1 MDIDKISNTWY
12 NRFREG
18 VVSAFGVASQHPGLS
33 VWLALICET
42 HVCGQPTWSLF
53 LYSVP
58 SAVVPCLDFLLF
70 GGTKMEFF
78 GLALFSSLTG
88 GALLA
93 VAAVIFLVGLALT
106 IKGGDWFVD
115 SASWFAEAT
124 GIPKFVVGA
133 TVVSFATTLPEL
145 LVSVRAAM
153 NGSAQLAIGNA
164 VGSVTAN
171 TTLIMGVSLVAMAG
185 VISRRDFSLKGGL
198 LIAAIVGLTVLSLSG
213 VLPVWSAFILW
224 TIFIIFMISNL
235 IEGKKGAATDK
246 VDTFEK
252 KEIPSKI
259 FFFILGTA
267 SIVFGAEFL
276 VSSGK
281 TIASGIGISETIIG
295 FTVIALG
302 TSLPELVTTLTAIRK
317 KENSLSVGNI
327 IGANIIDTTLIL
339 PLCAVIN
346 GQPLPVDRVNLVFDF
361 PVCIAACAVAIVP
374 TIIQGRF
381 KKWQGYTL
389 LSIYAL
395 YMLFLVLNEVGVVAL
410 G

>member
-1 MDIDKISNTWY
+1 
-12 NRFREG
+12 
-18 VVSAFGVASQHPGLS
+18 
-33 VWLALICET
+33 
-42 HVCGQPTWSLF
+42 
-53 LYSVP
+53 
-58 SAVVPCLDFLLF
+58 
-70 GGTKMEFF
+70 MEFF
-78 GLALFSSLTG
+78 GFTFFGSLTG
-88 GALLA
+88 GGLLA
-93 VAAVIFLVGLALT
+93 VAAVIFVVGLVFV

-164 VGSVTAN
+164 IGSVTAN
-171 TTLIMGVSLVAMAG
+171 TTLIMGVSLVFMAG
-185 VISRRDFSLKGGL
+185 IINRKEFALKGGL
-198 LIAAIVGLTVLSLSG
+198 LLAAIVGLTVLSLSG
-213 VLPVWSAFILW
+213 ALPVWSAFVLW
-224 TIFIIFMISNL
+224 AIFITFMVSNL
-235 IEGKKGAATDK
+235 LEGKKNAVTEKTGSYD
-246 VDTFEK
+246 K
-252 KEIPSKI
+252 KEVPSKVL
-259 FFFILGTA
+259 FFVLGTA
-267 SIVFGAEFL
+267 AIVLGAEFL

-302 TSLPELVTTLTAIRK
+302 TSLPEFVTTLTAIRK

-346 GQPLPVDRVNLVFDF
+346 GRPLPVDRVNLVFDF

-374 TIIQGRF
+374 TIFQGKF

-395 YMLFLVLNEVGVVAL
+395 YMLFLVLNETGVVNL

>member
-1 MDIDKISNTWY
+1 
-12 NRFREG
+12 
-18 VVSAFGVASQHPGLS
+18 
-33 VWLALICET
+33 
-42 HVCGQPTWSLF
+42 
-53 LYSVP
+53 
-58 SAVVPCLDFLLF
+58 
-70 GGTKMEFF
+70 MEFF
-78 GLALFSSLTG
+78 GFTLFGSLDG

-93 VAAVIFLVGLALT
+93 VAAGIFIVGLILT

-185 VISRRDFSLKGGL
+185 IINRKEFALKGGL
-198 LIAAIVGLTVLSLSG
+198 LLSAIVGLTVLSLSG
-213 VLPVWSAFILW
+213 LLPVWSAFILW
-224 TIFIIFMISNL
+224 AIFLTFMISNV
-235 IEGKKGAATDK
+235 IEGKKNATIENGES
-246 VDTFEK
+246 FNK
-252 KEIPSKI
+252 KEVPSKI
-259 FFFILGTA
+259 LWFVLGTA

-302 TSLPELVTTLTAIRK
+302 TSLPEFVTTLTAIRK

-346 GQPLPVDRVNLVFDF
+346 GQALPVDRVNLVFDF
-361 PVCIAACAVAIVP
+361 PVCIAACAVAVVP
-374 TIIQGRF
+374 TIIQGKF
-381 KKWQGYTL
+381 KKWQGFAL
-389 LSIYAL
+389 LTIYAL
-395 YMLFLVLNEVGVVAL
+395 YMLLLVLNEVGVVAL

>member
-1 MDIDKISNTWY
+1 
-12 NRFREG
+12 
-18 VVSAFGVASQHPGLS
+18 
-33 VWLALICET
+33 
-42 HVCGQPTWSLF
+42 
-53 LYSVP
+53 
-58 SAVVPCLDFLLF
+58 
-70 GGTKMEFF
+70 MEFF
-78 GLALFSSLTG
+78 GLSLFSSLTG
-88 GALLA
+88 GPLIA
-93 VAAVIFLVGLALT
+93 VAAVIFVVGLALT

-185 VISRRDFSLKGGL
+185 VVSRKSFSLKGGL
-198 LIAAIVGLTVLSLSG
+198 LLAAILGLTVLSLGNS
-213 VLPVWSAFILW
+213 LPTWSAYILW
-224 TIFIIFMISNL
+224 AIFIVFMISNL
-235 IEGKKGAATDK
+235 IEGKKGSENDEI
-246 VDTFEK
+246 DSYEK

-259 FFFILGTA
+259 LWFIIGTA

-281 TIASGIGISETIIG
+281 TIASSMGISETIIG

-317 KENSLSVGNI
+317 KESSLSVGNI

-346 GQPLPVDRVNLVFDF
+346 GEALPVERVNLVFDF

-381 KKWQGYTL
+381 KKWQGFALLGIYT
-389 LSIYAL
+389 L
-395 YMLFLVLNEVGVVAL
+395 YMLFLVLNETGVVVL

>member
-1 MDIDKISNTWY
+1 
-12 NRFREG
+12 
-18 VVSAFGVASQHPGLS
+18 
-33 VWLALICET
+33 
-42 HVCGQPTWSLF
+42 
-53 LYSVP
+53 
-58 SAVVPCLDFLLF
+58 
-70 GGTKMEFF
+70 MEFF
-78 GLALFSSLTG
+78 GFSLFSTLSAGPLV
-88 GALLA
+88 A
-93 VAAVIFLVGLALT
+93 VAAVIFVVGLILT

-164 VGSVTAN
+164 IGSVTAN
-171 TTLIMGVSLVAMAG
+171 TTLIMGVSLVAIAG
-185 VISRRDFSLKGGL
+185 VISRKSFSLKGSL
-198 LIAAIVGLTVLSLSG
+198 LLAAVVGLTLLSLSG
-213 VLPVWSAFILW
+213 SLPTWSAFVLW
-224 TIFIIFMISNL
+224 AIFLIFMISNL
-235 IEGKKGAATDK
+235 IEGKKGSENETVESYD
-246 VDTFEK
+246 K

-259 FFFILGTA
+259 FFFVIGTA

-281 TIASGIGISETIIG
+281 TIASSIGISETIIG

-317 KENSLSVGNI
+317 KEASLSVGNI
-327 IGANIIDTTLIL
+327 VGANIIDTTLIL

-346 GQPLPVDRVNLVFDF
+346 GKPLPVDRINLVFDF
-361 PVCIAACAVAIVP
+361 PVCIAAAAVAIIP

-381 KKWQGYTL
+381 KKWQGVAL

-395 YMLFLVLNEVGVVAL
+395 YMLFLVLNETGVVAL

>member
-1 MDIDKISNTWY
+1 
-12 NRFREG
+12 
-18 VVSAFGVASQHPGLS
+18 
-33 VWLALICET
+33 
-42 HVCGQPTWSLF
+42 
-53 LYSVP
+53 
-58 SAVVPCLDFLLF
+58 
-70 GGTKMEFF
+70 MEFF
-78 GLALFSSLTG
+78 GVQIFGNLSGGSL
-88 GALLA
+88 LL
-93 VAAVIFLVGLALT
+93 VAALIFVGGLFLT

-164 VGSVTAN
+164 IGSVTAN

-185 VISRRDFSLKGGL
+185 IVSRKSFSLKGGL
-198 LIAAIVGLTVLSLSG
+198 LLAAIVGLTIISLG
-213 VLPVWSAFILW
+213 GFLPVWSAFLLW
-224 TIFIIFMISNL
+224 AIFIVFMISNL
-235 IEGKKGAATDK
+235 IEGKKSATI
-246 VDTFEK
+246 EK
-252 KEIPSKI
+252 NESYEKSEIPSKI
-259 FFFILGTA
+259 FFFVIGTA

-346 GQPLPVDRVNLVFDF
+346 GKPLPVDKVNLTFDF
-361 PVCIAACAVAIVP
+361 PVCILACALAIIP

-381 KKWQGYTL
+381 KKWQGFAL
-389 LSIYAL
+389 LTVYAL
-395 YMLFLVLNEVGVVAL
+395 YMLLLVLNEVGFVAL
-410 G
+410 

>member
-1 MDIDKISNTWY
+1 
-12 NRFREG
+12 
-18 VVSAFGVASQHPGLS
+18 
-33 VWLALICET
+33 
-42 HVCGQPTWSLF
+42 
-53 LYSVP
+53 
-58 SAVVPCLDFLLF
+58 
-70 GGTKMEFF
+70 MEFF
-78 GLALFSSLTG
+78 GFSFFDSLTG
-88 GALLA
+88 GSLLL
-93 VAAVIFLVGLALT
+93 VAAVIFIVGLFLT

-145 LVSVRAAM
+145 LVSLRAAM

-171 TTLIMGVSLVAMAG
+171 TTLIMGLSVVAIAG
-185 VISRRDFSLKGGL
+185 VVNRKEFALKGGL
-198 LIAAIVGLTVLSLSG
+198 LLASIVGLTLLSLSG
-213 VLPVWSAFILW
+213 ALPVWSAFILW
-224 TIFIIFMISNL
+224 AIFIAFMVSNV
-235 IEGKKGAATDK
+235 IEGKKGAETDK
-246 VDTFEK
+246 IDAHEK
-252 KEIPSKI
+252 KEIPSKVL
-259 FFFILGTA
+259 FFVLGTA

-327 IGANIIDTTLIL
+327 VGANIIDATLIL

-346 GQPLPVDRVNLVFDF
+346 GQPLPVNRVNLVFNF
-361 PVCIAACAVAIVP
+361 PVCIAACAVAIIP
-374 TIIQGRF
+374 TILQGKF

-395 YMLFLVLNEVGVVAL
+395 NMLFLILNETGVVPL

>member
-1 MDIDKISNTWY
+1 
-12 NRFREG
+12 
-18 VVSAFGVASQHPGLS
+18 
-33 VWLALICET
+33 
-42 HVCGQPTWSLF
+42 
-53 LYSVP
+53 
-58 SAVVPCLDFLLF
+58 
-70 GGTKMEFF
+70 MEFF
-78 GLALFSSLTG
+78 GFTLFGSLGG
-88 GALLA
+88 GALVA
-93 VAAVIFLVGLALT
+93 VAAVLFVVGLVLT

-185 VISRRDFSLKGGL
+185 IVSRKSFSLKGGL
-198 LIAAIVGLTVLSLSG
+198 LIVAVIGLTVLSLSG
-213 VLPVWSAFILW
+213 MLPTWSAYVLW
-224 TIFIIFMISNL
+224 AIFLIFMISNL
-235 IEGKKGAATDK
+235 IEGKKGAEGDEI
-246 VDTFEK
+246 DSHEK

-259 FFFILGTA
+259 LFFVLGTA

-281 TIASGIGISETIIG
+281 TIASSMGISETIIG

-317 KENSLSVGNI
+317 KESSLSVGNI
-327 IGANIIDTTLIL
+327 IGVNIIDTTLIL

-346 GQPLPVDRVNLVFDF
+346 GTALPVEKVNLIFDF
-361 PVCIAACAVAIVP
+361 PVCILACAVAIVP
-374 TIIQGRF
+374 TIIMGKF
-381 KKWQGYTL
+381 KKWQGFAL
-389 LSIYAL
+389 LAIYAS
-395 YMLFLVLNEVGVVAL
+395 YMVILVLNETGVVAL

>member
-1 MDIDKISNTWY
+1 
-12 NRFREG
+12 
-18 VVSAFGVASQHPGLS
+18 
-33 VWLALICET
+33 
-42 HVCGQPTWSLF
+42 
-53 LYSVP
+53 
-58 SAVVPCLDFLLF
+58 
-70 GGTKMEFF
+70 MEFF
-78 GLALFSSLTG
+78 GFTLFGSLDG

-93 VAAVIFLVGLALT
+93 VAAGIFLVGLMLT

-171 TTLIMGVSLVAMAG
+171 TTLIMGVSLVAIAG
-185 VISRRDFSLKGGL
+185 VISRKEFSLKGGL
-198 LIAAIVGLTVLSLSG
+198 LLAAVVGLTVLSLSG
-213 VLPVWSAFILW
+213 ALPVWSAYILW
-224 TIFIIFMISNL
+224 AIFLIFMISNL
-235 IEGKKGAATDK
+235 IEGKKGASATEK
-246 VDTFEK
+246 ADTYDK
-252 KEIPSKI
+252 KEIPSKVL
-259 FFFILGTA
+259 FFVLGTA
-267 SIVFGAEFL
+267 SIIFGAEFL

-346 GQPLPVDRVNLVFDF
+346 GQALPVDRVNLVFDF
-361 PVCIAACAVAIVP
+361 PVCIAACAVAIIP
-374 TIIQGRF
+374 TVIQGKF
-381 KKWQGYTL
+381 KKWQGYAL
-389 LSIYAL
+389 LGIYAL
-395 YMLFLVLNEVGVVAL
+395 YMLFLVLNETGVLTL

>member
-1 MDIDKISNTWY
+1 MPAAIHGVFKHSDAKYGNTVLGFFYFWR
-12 NRFREG
+12 N
-18 VVSAFGVASQHPGLS
+18 
-33 VWLALICET
+33 
-42 HVCGQPTWSLF
+42 
-53 LYSVP
+53 
-58 SAVVPCLDFLLF
+58 
-70 GGTKMEFF
+70 KMEFF
-78 GLALFSSLTG
+78 GFTLFGSLG
-88 GALLA
+88 SGALLA
-93 VAAVIFLVGLALT
+93 VAAVIFVIGLISI

-164 VGSVTAN
+164 IGSVTAN
-171 TTLIMGVSLVAMAG
+171 TTLIMGVSLVAIAG
-185 VISRRDFSLKGGL
+185 IVSRKEFAFKGGL
-198 LIAAIVGLTVLSLSG
+198 LLGAIVGLTILSLSG
-213 VLPVWSAFILW
+213 SLPVWSAFILW
-224 TIFIIFMISNL
+224 AIFLAFMTSNL
-235 IEGKKGAATDK
+235 IEGKKEAAA
-246 VDTFEK
+246 EK
-252 KEIPSKI
+252 KESFDKKEVPSKVL
-259 FFFILGTA
+259 FFVLGTA
-267 SIVFGAEFL
+267 AIVFGAEFL

-327 IGANIIDTTLIL
+327 VGANIIDTTLIL

-346 GQPLPVDRVNLVFDF
+346 GVALPVEKINLVFDF

-374 TIIQGRF
+374 TVIQGRF
-381 KKWQGYTL
+381 KKWQGYAL

-395 YMLFLVLNEVGVVAL
+395 YMLFLVLNETGVVAL

>member
-1 MDIDKISNTWY
+1 
-12 NRFREG
+12 
-18 VVSAFGVASQHPGLS
+18 
-33 VWLALICET
+33 
-42 HVCGQPTWSLF
+42 
-53 LYSVP
+53 
-58 SAVVPCLDFLLF
+58 
-70 GGTKMEFF
+70 MEFF
-78 GLALFSSLTG
+78 GFTLFGSLTG
-88 GALLA
+88 APLLA
-93 VAAVIFLVGLALT
+93 IAAVLFIVGLVLV

-164 VGSVTAN
+164 IGSVTAN

-185 VISRRDFSLKGGL
+185 VVSRKEFSLKGGL
-198 LIAAIVGLTVLSLSG
+198 LLASVIGLTLLSLSG
-213 VLPVWSAFILW
+213 SLPVWSAFILW
-224 TIFIIFMISNL
+224 AIFLIFMISNL
-235 IEGKKGAATDK
+235 LEGKKSASVTVEK
-246 VDTFEK
+246 TETFDK
-252 KEIPSKI
+252 KEVPNKVL
-259 FFFILGTA
+259 FFVLGTA

-281 TIASGIGISETIIG
+281 TLAAGIGISEAIIG

-327 IGANIIDTTLIL
+327 VGANIIDTTLIL

-346 GQPLPVDRVNLVFDF
+346 GTPLPVERINLVFDF

-374 TIIQGRF
+374 TIIQGKF
-381 KKWQGYTL
+381 KKWQGYAL
-389 LSIYAL
+389 LGIYAL
-395 YMLFLVLNEVGVVAL
+395 YMLFLVLNETGVVAL

>member
-1 MDIDKISNTWY
+1 
-12 NRFREG
+12 
-18 VVSAFGVASQHPGLS
+18 
-33 VWLALICET
+33 
-42 HVCGQPTWSLF
+42 
-53 LYSVP
+53 
-58 SAVVPCLDFLLF
+58 
-70 GGTKMEFF
+70 MEFF
-78 GLALFSSLTG
+78 GFSLFGSLNGVALM
-88 GALLA
+88 A
-93 VAAVIFLVGLALT
+93 VAAVIFVVGLFLT

-133 TVVSFATTLPEL
+133 TVVSFATTLPEM

-164 VGSVTAN
+164 IGSVTAN

-185 VISRRDFSLKGGL
+185 VIGRKEFSLKGGL
-198 LIAAIVGLTVLSLSG
+198 LLAAIVGLTTLSLG
-213 VLPVWSAFILW
+213 GWLPVWSAFVLW
-224 TIFIIFMISNL
+224 AIFLIFMVSNL
-235 IEGKKGAATDK
+235 IEGKKAAASDEI
-246 VDTFEK
+246 DSYEK
-252 KEIPSKI
+252 KEVPSKI

-267 SIVFGAEFL
+267 AIVFGAEFL

-281 TIASGIGISETIIG
+281 TLAAGFGVSETIIG

-327 IGANIIDTTLIL
+327 IGANIIDATLIL

-346 GQPLPVDRVNLVFDF
+346 GQALPVERINLVFDF
-361 PVCIAACAVAIVP
+361 PVCITACAIAIVP
-374 TIIQGRF
+374 TIIQGKF
-381 KKWQGYTL
+381 KKWQGYAL
-389 LSIYAL
+389 LAVYAL
-395 YMLFLVLNEVGVVAL
+395 YMLLLVLNETGIVAL

>member
-1 MDIDKISNTWY
+1 MALHTWIFY
-12 NRFREG
+12 
-18 VVSAFGVASQHPGLS
+18 
-33 VWLALICET
+33 C
-42 HVCGQPTWSLF
+42 
-53 LYSVP
+53 
-58 SAVVPCLDFLLF
+58 F
-70 GGTKMEFF
+70 GGKNVEFF
-78 GLALFSSLTG
+78 GFALFGSLSG

-93 VAAVIFLVGLALT
+93 VAAGIFIVGLILT

-185 VISRRDFSLKGGL
+185 VISRKSFALKGGL
-198 LIAAIVGLTVLSLSG
+198 FLGAIVGLTLLSLSG
-213 VLPVWSAFILW
+213 ALPVWSAFILW
-224 TIFIIFMISNL
+224 AIFLVFMVSNV
-235 IEGKKGAATDK
+235 IEGKQGAGAEK
-246 VDTFEK
+246 AETFEK
-252 KEIPSKI
+252 KEIPAKI
-259 FFFILGTA
+259 LFFVLGTA

-281 TIASGIGISETIIG
+281 TIAAGIGISETIIG

-327 IGANIIDTTLIL
+327 IGANINDTTLIL

-346 GQPLPVDRVNLVFDF
+346 GEALPVDRVNLVFDF
-361 PVCIAACAVAIVP
+361 PVCIAACAVAVVP
-374 TIIQGRF
+374 TIIQGKF
-381 KKWQGYTL
+381 KKWQGFAL
-389 LSIYAL
+389 LTIYVAYMAL
-395 YMLFLVLNEVGVVAL
+395 LILNETGVVAL
-410 G
+410 GKGLNQK

>member
-1 MDIDKISNTWY
+1 MYANS
-12 NRFREG
+12 
-18 VVSAFGVASQHPGLS
+18 H
-33 VWLALICET
+33 
-42 HVCGQPTWSLF
+42 TWSLF
-53 LYSVP
+53 FYSD
-58 SAVVPCLDFLLF
+58 AKCGYCRAWIFLLI
-70 GGTKMEFF
+70 GGINVEFF
-78 GLALFSSLTG
+78 GFTLFDSLNG
-88 GALLA
+88 GGLIA
-93 VAAVIFLVGLALT
+93 VAACIFVVGIVLT

-185 VISRRDFSLKGGL
+185 VISRKDFSLKGGL
-198 LIAAIVGLTVLSLSG
+198 LIAAIVGLTVLSLSKA
-213 VLPVWSAFILW
+213 LPVWSAYILW
-224 TIFIIFMISNL
+224 AIFLIFMVSNL
-235 IEGKKGAATDK
+235 IEGKKSAGAEKPESYDK
-246 VDTFEK
+246 K
-252 KEIPSKI
+252 AIPAKI
-259 FFFILGTA
+259 VFFLLGTA

-281 TIASGIGISETIIG
+281 TIATEIGISETIIG

-346 GQPLPVDRVNLVFDF
+346 GEPLPVEKINLIFDF
-361 PVCIAACAVAIVP
+361 PVCIAACSVAIIP

-381 KKWQGYTL
+381 KKWQGYAL
-389 LSIYAL
+389 LAIYAI
-395 YMLFLVLNEVGVVAL
+395 YMAFLILNETGVVAL

>member
-1 MDIDKISNTWY
+1 
-12 NRFREG
+12 
-18 VVSAFGVASQHPGLS
+18 
-33 VWLALICET
+33 
-42 HVCGQPTWSLF
+42 
-53 LYSVP
+53 
-58 SAVVPCLDFLLF
+58 
-70 GGTKMEFF
+70 MEFF
-78 GLALFSSLTG
+78 GFTFFDGLSKG
-88 GALLA
+88 PLLA
-93 VAAVIFLVGLALT
+93 IASGFFIVGLVLI

-115 SASWFAEAT
+115 SASWFAEVT

-153 NGSAQLAIGNA
+153 KGSAQLAIGNA

-171 TTLIMGVSLVAMAG
+171 TTLIMGVSLIFMAG
-185 VISRRDFSLKGGL
+185 VINRKAFSLKGGL
-198 LIAAIVGLTVLSLSG
+198 LLLSIIGLTLLSLGG

-224 TIFIIFMISNL
+224 AIFIAFMVSNL
-235 IEGKKGAATDK
+235 LEGMKSADKEKGAS
-246 VDTFEK
+246 FNK
-252 KEIPSKI
+252 KELPSRII
-259 FFFILGTA
+259 FFIIGTA

-281 TIASGIGISETIIG
+281 TIASGIGISEAIIG

-339 PLCAVIN
+339 PLCSVIN
-346 GQPLPVDRVNLVFDF
+346 GKPLPVEKINLVFDF

-374 TIIQGRF
+374 TIIQGKF
-381 KKWQGYTL
+381 KKWQGFVL
-389 LSIYAL
+389 LAIYAL
-395 YMLFLVLNEVGVVAL
+395 YMLFLVLNETGVVAL

>member
-1 MDIDKISNTWY
+1 
-12 NRFREG
+12 
-18 VVSAFGVASQHPGLS
+18 
-33 VWLALICET
+33 
-42 HVCGQPTWSLF
+42 
-53 LYSVP
+53 
-58 SAVVPCLDFLLF
+58 
-70 GGTKMEFF
+70 MEFF
-78 GLALFSSLTG
+78 GFSFFGTLND
-88 GALLA
+88 GALMA
-93 VAAVIFLVGLALT
+93 IAAVIFVVGLCLT

-164 VGSVTAN
+164 IGSVTAN

-185 VISRRDFSLKGGL
+185 VIGRKEFSLKGGL
-198 LIAAIVGLTVLSLSG
+198 LLAAIVGLTALSFGG
-213 VLPVWSAFILW
+213 VLPQWSAFVLW
-224 TIFIIFMISNL
+224 AIFIIFMVSNL
-235 IEGKKGAATDK
+235 IEGKKSASLEKSDSY
-246 VDTFEK
+246 EK
-252 KEIPSKI
+252 KEIPSKVL
-259 FFFILGTA
+259 FFVLGTA

-281 TIASGIGISETIIG
+281 TLAAGFGVSEAIIG

-327 IGANIIDTTLIL
+327 IGANIIDATLIL

-346 GQPLPVDRVNLVFDF
+346 GQALPVEKINLNFDF
-361 PVCIAACAVAIVP
+361 PVCIAACAVAIIP
-374 TIIQGRF
+374 TVIQGRF
-381 KKWQGYTL
+381 KKWQGYAL
-389 LSIYAL
+389 LAIYAL
-395 YMLFLVLNEVGVVAL
+395 YMLFLVLNETGVVAL

>member
-1 MDIDKISNTWY
+1 
-12 NRFREG
+12 
-18 VVSAFGVASQHPGLS
+18 
-33 VWLALICET
+33 
-42 HVCGQPTWSLF
+42 
-53 LYSVP
+53 
-58 SAVVPCLDFLLF
+58 
-70 GGTKMEFF
+70 MEFF
-78 GLALFSSLTG
+78 GLTLFGSLNG
-88 GALLA
+88 GALIG
-93 VAAVIFLVGLALT
+93 VAAVVFLVGLVLT

-185 VISRRDFSLKGGL
+185 VVSRKSFSLKGGL
-198 LIAAIVGLTVLSLSG
+198 LLVAVVALTLLSLSG
-213 VLPVWSAFILW
+213 LLPTWSAFVLW
-224 TIFIIFMISNL
+224 AIFLVFMISNL
-235 IEGKKGAATDK
+235 VEGKKASVNDEI
-246 VDTFEK
+246 DSYEK

-259 FFFILGTA
+259 FFFIIGTA
-267 SIVFGAEFL
+267 AIVFGAEFL

-317 KENSLSVGNI
+317 KESSLSVGNI

-346 GQPLPVDRVNLVFDF
+346 GESLPVEKINLIFDF
-361 PVCIAACAVAIVP
+361 PVCIAACAVAVIP
-374 TIIQGRF
+374 TIIMGKF
-381 KKWQGYTL
+381 KKWQGFAL
-389 LSIYAL
+389 LAIYAS
-395 YMLFLVLNEVGVVAL
+395 YMLFLVLNETGVIAL

>member
-1 MDIDKISNTWY
+1 
-12 NRFREG
+12 
-18 VVSAFGVASQHPGLS
+18 
-33 VWLALICET
+33 
-42 HVCGQPTWSLF
+42 
-53 LYSVP
+53 
-58 SAVVPCLDFLLF
+58 
-70 GGTKMEFF
+70 MEFF
-78 GLALFSSLTG
+78 GLSLFSSLSG

-93 VAAVIFLVGLALT
+93 VAAVVFIVGLVLT

-185 VISRRDFSLKGGL
+185 VVSRKSFSLKGGL
-198 LIAAIVGLTVLSLSG
+198 LLAAVVGLTALSLSG
-213 VLPVWSAFILW
+213 MLPTWSAFVLW
-224 TIFIIFMISNL
+224 AIFLVFMVSNV
-235 IEGKKGAATDK
+235 IEGKKSAEGDEI
-246 VDTFEK
+246 DSHEK

-259 FFFILGTA
+259 FFFIVGTA
-267 SIVFGAEFL
+267 AIVFGAEFL

-317 KENSLSVGNI
+317 KESSLSVGNI

-346 GQPLPVDRVNLVFDF
+346 GTALPVERINLVFDF
-361 PVCIAACAVAIVP
+361 PVCIAACAVAVVP
-374 TIIQGRF
+374 TIIMGKF
-381 KKWQGYTL
+381 KKWQGFAL
-389 LSIYAL
+389 LAIYAS
-395 YMLFLVLNEVGVVAL
+395 YMVLLVLNETGVVAL

>member
-1 MDIDKISNTWY
+1 
-12 NRFREG
+12 
-18 VVSAFGVASQHPGLS
+18 
-33 VWLALICET
+33 
-42 HVCGQPTWSLF
+42 
-53 LYSVP
+53 
-58 SAVVPCLDFLLF
+58 
-70 GGTKMEFF
+70 MEFF
-78 GLALFSSLTG
+78 GFTLFGSLEG
-88 GALLA
+88 GGLLA
-93 VAAVIFLVGLALT
+93 VAACIFIVGLVLT

-164 VGSVTAN
+164 IGSVTAN
-171 TTLIMGVSLVAMAG
+171 TTLIMGVSLVFMAG
-185 VISRRDFSLKGGL
+185 VINRKSFSLKGSL
-198 LIAAIVGLTVLSLSG
+198 LLASIIGLTVLSLGNS
-213 VLPVWSAFILW
+213 LPVWSAFILW
-224 TIFIIFMISNL
+224 AIFLAFMVSNL
-235 IEGKKGAATDK
+235 IEGKNSAGAEK
-246 VDTFEK
+246 SITFDK
-252 KEIPSKI
+252 KEVPSKVL
-259 FFFILGTA
+259 FFVIGTA

-281 TIASGIGISETIIG
+281 TLAAGIGISEAIIG

-346 GQPLPVDRVNLVFDF
+346 GKSLPVEKINLIFDF
-361 PVCIAACAVAIVP
+361 PVCIAACAIAIVP

-381 KKWQGYTL
+381 KKWQGYAL
-389 LSIYAL
+389 LSTYGL
-395 YMLFLVLNEVGVVAL
+395 YMIFLILNELNVIPL

>member
-1 MDIDKISNTWY
+1 M
-12 NRFREG
+12 G
-18 VVSAFGVASQHPGLS
+18 VLLAPTPSMVA
-33 VWLALICET
+33 
-42 HVCGQPTWSLF
+42 
-53 LYSVP
+53 
-58 SAVVPCLDFLLF
+58 PCLDFF
-70 GGTKMEFF
+70 IIWRNKMDFF
-78 GLALFSSLTG
+78 GFTLLGDLSKG
-88 GALLA
+88 PLLA
-93 VAAVIFLVGLALT
+93 VAAGVFIVGLILT

-185 VISRRDFSLKGGL
+185 VVSRKEFSLKGGL
-198 LIAAIVGLTVLSLSG
+198 LLAAIVGLTVLSLNKS
-213 VLPVWSAFILW
+213 LPVWSAFVLW
-224 TIFIIFMISNL
+224 AIFLVFMISNL
-235 IEGKKGAATDK
+235 IEGKKGAN
-246 VDTFEK
+246 FEK
-252 KEIPSKI
+252 SDSFNKKEVPAKVL
-259 FFFILGTA
+259 FFILGTA

-346 GQPLPVDRVNLVFDF
+346 GQALPVDKINLVFDF

-374 TIIQGRF
+374 TVIQGKF
-381 KKWQGYTL
+381 KKWQGYAL